1 MNIYQYAPS
10 HTIPALGTVHREIL
24 DLLCCVEK
32 MDRQSLVAID
42 DNFRRYLQDLG
53 NERFGYW
60 RIIRLFENGSRKFT
74 HVMLDSRHFEGRDRD
89 RMVRAER
96 RKELKITSL
105 QQAKNETKRLGKASK
120 ELEEALDYWDSLAK
134 EEGPNL

>member
-1 MNIYQYAPS
+1 MNIYLYAPS
-10 HTIPALGTVHREIL
+10 NTIPDSGTVQREIL
-24 DLLCCVEK
+24 DLLWSVEK
-32 MDRQSLVAID
+32 VDRQSLVAID
-42 DNFRRYLQDLG
+42 DTFRRYLQELG

-60 RIIRLFENGSRKFT
+60 RIIRLYENGSRRIT
-74 HVMLDSRHFEGRDRD
+74 HVMLDRRHFEGQKQDQA
-89 RMVRAER
+89 VRAER
-96 RKELKITSL
+96 RKELKMKSL